1 MKTFVIGTICSLTAL
16 SCFCQQ
22 NILLLLSQLP
32 ANHPDSSTIYV
43 AGSFNGWNPADP
55 SYVLTPGKALAIPA
69 GRNLEWKLTR
79 GSWQTVECSSTGT
92 DTPNRQWTPGEH
104 DTLHIKVEGWKDLL
118 TPVPVS
124 TRSENVVEISE
135 FPVPQMGTSRNIWVY
150 LPQGYASTA
159 DRYPVLYMLDGQNL
173 FDERTSFAGEW
184 QVDETLNRLEDSI
197 GLAVIVVGI
206 ANGESERLAEYTPW
220 PHERHGGG
228 KGQATVD
235 FITKSLKP
243 FIDSTYRTQPAAE
256 TTGIAG
262 SSLGGLLALY
272 AGLSQPGV
280 FGRVGALSG
289 AYWVNK
295 EVYSFAAR
303 NPPAPNC
310 RMFVCA
316 GLKESDLIVHGNR
329 QLMKKLG
336 TGKNIHYLEHEG
348 REHHEPYWR
357 DTMAEMVRWLFE

>member
-1 MKTFVIGTICSLTAL
+1 MKTFVFVIICAL
-16 SCFCQQ
+16 MAFPCFSQQ
-22 NILLLLSQLP
+22 NILLLLTDLP
-32 ANHPDSSTIYV
+32 DHHPDSSSVYV

-55 SYVLTPGKALAIPA
+55 SFVLIPGQALAIPA
-69 GRNLEWKLTR
+69 GGALEWKLTR
-79 GSWQTVECSSTGT
+79 GSWQTVECSSEGM
-92 DTPNRQWTPGEH
+92 DTPNRQWTPGEP
-104 DTLHIKVEGWKDLL
+104 DTLRMVVAGWKDLL

-135 FPVPQMGTSRNIWVY
+135 FPAPELGTSRTIWVH
-150 LPQGYASTA
+150 LPQRYATTT

-173 FDERTSFAGEW
+173 FDEQTSFAGEW

-197 GLAVIVVGI
+197 GLTMIVVGI
-206 ANGESERLAEYTPW
+206 ANGESERMAEYTPW

-243 FIDSTYRTQPAAE
+243 FIDSTYRTQPAPE

-272 AGLSQPGV
+272 AGLSQPNV

-289 AYWVNK
+289 AYWVN
-295 EVYSFAAR
+295 EEIFSYASE
-303 NPPAPNC
+303 NPLASNS

-316 GLKESDLIVHGNR
+316 GLKESDLIVQGNR
-329 QLMKKLG
+329 QLMKKVG
-336 TGKNIHYLEHEG
+336 TGKNIHYVAHEG
-348 REHHEPYWR
+348 REHHEPYWK
-357 DTMAEMVRWLFE
+357 DTVAEMVLWLFK